1 MKTLADR
8 YVACYKKAWDKRM
21 QDEAIRES
29 NYLALTHV
37 RDFEYVPLPVEP
49 MEITALKDSQE
60 FKNMRPNDKRE
71 ALAELWKDNWQF
83 SETRQRVKHENYSNL
98 CFLRDL
104 VKYFGSH
111 GDKDAVALV
120 QPVLERHIEK
130 GSESEI
136 TENFKGSN

>member
-1 MKTLADR
+1 VKTLADR

-98 CFLRDL
+98 
-104 VKYFGSH
+104 GS
-111 GDKDAVALV
+111 
-120 QPVLERHIEK
+120 
-130 GSESEI
+130 
-136 TENFKGSN
+136 